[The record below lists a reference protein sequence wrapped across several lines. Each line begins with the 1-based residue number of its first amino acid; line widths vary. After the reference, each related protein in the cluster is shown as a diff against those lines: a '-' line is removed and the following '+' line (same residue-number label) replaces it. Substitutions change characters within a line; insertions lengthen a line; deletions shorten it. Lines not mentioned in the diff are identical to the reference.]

1 MEAKCLSL
9 FLSIHSCLNL
19 GLLLLLLL
27 LLGMLQ
33 SLLLYLLG
41 IEHLL
46 LLLLL
51 NPGIGVS
58 CPSLIVHIHRLARH
72 DAWLWGSI
80 SRGNARWYNHLPGLL
95 RYYTLLLLL
104 SGEILHIDE

>member
-1 MEAKCLSL
+1 M
-9 FLSIHSCLNL
+9 NL
-19 GLLLLLLL
+19 GLLLLLLLL

-46 LLLLL
+46 LLL
-51 NPGIGVS
+51 NPGIGVR